1 MFLGGSTAYHNLKG
15 GLCVITQMEV
25 FSAQDDAPA
34 LPMGGFGPNDDPIQ
48 VRNIDGLGPVKA
60 DITTTPFASGRGA
73 LYQGSTVGTRNIVL
87 SLGLNPDF
95 VTYPSMLELRRI
107 LYRYLLPT
115 AWTKLRFYTEEL
127 PPVEIEG
134 YVESFEPNMFSDD
147 PEIQVSIICPNPDFI
162 DPTPNVLNG
171 TVTEFAD
178 DGVEFE
184 YIGSV
189 PAGLEM
195 TVTPSESNPSFTGEI
210 IVVMGPPPETV
221 FAVSPVTI
229 DATHSLRIATWP
241 AKKVESI
248 ESGFLARTNLLA
260 DVTADSV
267 WPIIRVGSNKIVV
280 NSDAD
285 FGQLWEMAYF
295 TRFGGL

>member
-1 MFLGGSTAYHNLKG
+1 
-15 GLCVITQMEV
+15 MEV

-34 LPMGGFGPNDDPIQ
+34 LPLGGFGPNDDAIQ

-60 DITTTPFASGRGA
+60 DITTTPFATGRGA
-73 LYQGSTVGTRNIVL
+73 LFQGSTVGTRNIVL
-87 SLGLNPDF
+87 TLGLNPDF
-95 VTYPSMLELRRI
+95 VTYPSMHELRRI
-107 LYRYLLPT
+107 LYRYLLPG
-115 AWTKLRFYTEEL
+115 AWTKLRFYTNEI

-134 YVESFEPNMFSDD
+134 YVESFEPNMFSED
-147 PEIQVSIICPNPDFI
+147 PEVQVSIICPNPDFI

-189 PAGLEM
+189 PAGLELQ
-195 TVTPSESNPSFTGEI
+195 VTPSDSNPSFTGLLMVTIYDPIQHTLGVED
-210 IVVMGPPPETV
+210 
-221 FAVSPVTI
+221 VTI
-229 DATHSLRIATWP
+229 DATHTLRVATWP
-241 AKKVESI
+241 TRKVEYPA
-248 ESGFLARTNLLA
+248 GGLGPAVNLLA
-260 DVTADSV
+260 SVTATSQ
-267 WPIIRVGSNKIVV
+267 WPYIQPGTNKIVV

-285 FGQLWEMAYF
+285 FGQQWEMAYF